1 MNALKKMVAI
11 VVLVVG
17 AIVVLVWLGL
27 QVKPTPFPPFPQQ
40 TSSVGTAP
48 LPEVLP
54 PPVERFYRQMYGENI
69 PVIES
74 AVITGRAQ
82 LRLGGIT
89 FPARFRFTHDAGQG
103 YRHYIEA
110 TFFGFP
116 VMKVDEHYVDG
127 NARME
132 LPFGVVEDE
141 PKVDQGANLALW
153 AESLPWLPPILITD
167 PRVRWQPVDDNT
179 AVLVVPFEEQEEHLV
194 VRFASETGLPHLV
207 EALRY
212 KNADDE
218 SKTLWINEA
227 RQWDTLGSNPAS
239 TVAAV
244 TWFDEGTPWA
254 VFTVDEIVYNVDV
267 QEYIRAKGP

>member
-1 MNALKKMVAI
+1 MNALKKMIALVI
-11 VVLVVG
+11 LVVG

-27 QVKPTPFPPFPQQ
+27 QVKPAPFPPFPQQ
-40 TSSVGTAP
+40 TSSAGTAP
-48 LPEVLP
+48 LPDDLP
-54 PPVERFYRQMYGENI
+54 TPVEHFYRQLYSENI

-74 AVITGRAQ
+74 AVISGRAQ

-89 FPARFRFTHDAGQG
+89 FPARFRFTHDAGRG

-110 TFFGFP
+110 TVFGFP
-116 VMKVDEHYVDG
+116 VMKVNEHYIDG

-153 AESLPWLPPILITD
+153 AESLPWLPSVLITD
-167 PRVRWQPVDDNT
+167 PRVRWQPVDEHT

-194 VRFASETGLPHLV
+194 VRFAPETGLPHLV

-212 KNADDE
+212 KDAGDE

-227 RQWDTLGSNPAS
+227 RQWDTLGSSSVS

-244 TWFDEGTPWA
+244 TWFDEGAPWA
-254 VFTVDEIVYNVDV
+254 VFNVDEIVYNVDV